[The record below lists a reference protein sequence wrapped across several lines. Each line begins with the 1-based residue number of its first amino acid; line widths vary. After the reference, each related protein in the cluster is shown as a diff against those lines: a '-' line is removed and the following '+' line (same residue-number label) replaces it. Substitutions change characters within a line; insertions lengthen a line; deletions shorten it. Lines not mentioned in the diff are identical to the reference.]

1 MSRIYKQVYL
11 GDNMNLGIYLENI
24 NNNIQFDVAHKLSSF
39 CVQSNTFN
47 DVSIFYDNI
56 GPAPQQFVCGSFN
69 STDVWNF
76 NGRILVFSLD
86 SARMC
91 LNIVNNFE
99 IYYYMGLEEIDVLN
113 LLDLMNNGLKVIC
126 CNKDAKKKF
135 YRVTDKFPIGTSLN
149 VKNLVRYLMV

>member
-1 MSRIYKQVYL
+1 
-11 GDNMNLGIYLENI
+11 MNLGIYLEHV
-24 NNNIQFDVAHKLSSF
+24 NNNVQFDVAYKLSSF
-39 CVQSNTFN
+39 CVQNNAFN

-56 GPAPQQFVCGSFN
+56 GPAPHQFLCGSFN

-76 NGRILVFSLD
+76 NGKIVVFSLD

-99 IYYYMGLEEIDVLN
+99 IYYYMGLEEFDVLN
-113 LLDLMNNGLKVIC
+113 LLDLMNNGLKIIC
-126 CNKDAKKKF
+126 CDKNSKKKL
-135 YRVTDKFPIGTSLN
+135 YRTTNKFPIGTSVN